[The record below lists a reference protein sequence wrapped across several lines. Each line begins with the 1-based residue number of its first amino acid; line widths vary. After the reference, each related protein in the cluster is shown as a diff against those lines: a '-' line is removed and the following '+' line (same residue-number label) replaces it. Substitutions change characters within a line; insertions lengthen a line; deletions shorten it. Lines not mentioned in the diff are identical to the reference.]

1 MEELNSYDK
10 GYFILMAHIEQRS
23 GFLKEC
29 DGGLIESLAQKTY
42 FKNSV
47 LGFQKGRTRD
57 KIKQLEQWMGYKLPY
72 IEGSDCKS
80 IDEIGKGDKK
90 CYVKIGDSNFD
101 SVALAFKDFK
111 NRISLEKSTSSH
123 GFIRSVEFLGG
134 KLDGKKIYLSPE
146 LNCLIGIRGSGK
158 SSIIEAI
165 RYALDIPPS
174 NSDNDYKREVVKNLL
189 GSGGQVILELQDN
202 YGNLYRIKRILGED
216 PHVTDMD
223 DKGVGAKIGSIL
235 SAPLYFGQ
243 KDLSAMDNGFELT
256 LLDKIVGE
264 VSGNFETQISNIEE
278 RISSKMKGFI
288 NLENK
293 INNGGELE
301 KDLSDIKHKIKI
313 FEEKGLSD
321 KLSKQ
326 VNFQQDKAT
335 IDNVNTLVGK
345 YIQAL
350 QNIISSEE
358 LSMLIKLEKSN
369 SQEVP
374 ELFEKLRVEIKK
386 VTSTK
391 NKIEEII
398 QEVKD
403 SKSKLVEFSNEM
415 NNTITSLEEEFAE
428 IKREIDIPNL
438 NPDDFSALKL
448 RETKIEEAIEKIDQQ
463 ENEKNKLVVELNE
476 LVQERNDT
484 LLKELEIYKNEINR
498 INQSQTSLKL
508 HITFKGDK
516 KEFLT
521 QLKDSFKGTS
531 VSTSSYEQITG
542 KFPDFTSLVIDILL
556 KDSEKISQILPDTH
570 LTKVKQRVREEYSS
584 YLKHKTPNNITINY
598 HGKPITNHSIG
609 QRASALVLFIL
620 SQKNNN
626 LIMIDQPEDDLD
638 NQVIYNEIIKEIK
651 SRKPD
656 VQFIFATHNANIP
669 VLGDSEQI
677 ISVSYDD
684 EGITT
689 DTGSIDSK
697 LIQNKIV
704 DIMEGGHEAFNRRTE
719 IYNLWRN

>member
-1 MEELNSYDK
+1 
-10 GYFILMAHIEQRS
+10 
-23 GFLKEC
+23 
-29 DGGLIESLAQKTY
+29 
-42 FKNSV
+42 
-47 LGFQKGRTRD
+47 
-57 KIKQLEQWMGYKLPY
+57 
-72 IEGSDCKS
+72 
-80 IDEIGKGDKK
+80 
-90 CYVKIGDSNFD
+90 
-101 SVALAFKDFK
+101 
-111 NRISLEKSTSSH
+111 EKSTSSH

-374 ELFEKLRVEIKK
+374 ELFEKLRIEIKK

>member
-374 ELFEKLRVEIKK
+374 ELFEKLRIEIKK

-704 DIMEGGHEAFNRRTE
+704 DIMEGGHEAFNRRT
-719 IYNLWRN
+719 

>member
-111 NRISLEKSTSSH
+111 NRISLKKSTSSH

-374 ELFEKLRVEIKK
+374 ELFEKLRIEIKK